1 MTLTK
6 KILNRLSSFRGKTVS
21 ENIPGLPISNDA
33 LKNLFD
39 FLDRPNPPICTHTF
53 KETQEFLN
61 EARLPV
67 AKTIAW
73 LKQNGAGCDCE
84 VIFNTD
90 AEWGEIVGRV
100 PSDE

>member
-1 MTLTK
+1 MTITRR
-6 KILNRLSSFRGKTVS
+6 ILSRLSSFLAKAAD
-21 ENIPGLPISNDA
+21 NIPGLPISNAA

-39 FLDRPNPPICTHTF
+39 FLDRPNPPPCTHTF

-61 EARLPV
+61 DAGLPL

-84 VIFNTD
+84 VIFNVD
-90 AEWGEIVGRV
+90 AEWGEALGRT
-100 PSDE
+100 PSAE